1 MNQDK
6 ILVIDFG
13 GQYNQLIARRVR
25 QCHVYSEVVPYTI
38 DIEKLKDPNV
48 KGFIFTGGPN
58 SCYLENSP
66 LISKEIYS
74 LGKPIFGICYGAQM
88 IAHQLGGK
96 VIHADTSEYGKTDV
110 DIIADSLLLD
120 RFSKHTEVFMSHT
133 DRISE
138 VPEGFVV
145 TSKTDNCPIASYES
159 KERNIYATQFHP
171 EVRHTIEGQKSIE
184 NFVLNI
190 CKCEPTWKSESF
202 IDEQIN
208 LVRQQVGNKKV
219 LLGLSGGVDSA
230 VVAALLSKAIGK
242 NLYCVFVD
250 HGLLR
255 KNEAEEVE
263 AVFGPKGKYDLNFI
277 RADAKD
283 LFYKKL
289 EGVVEPEQKRK
300 IIGATFLEVFEE
312 ETNKLSDVEFLA
324 QGTIYPD
331 RIESGLGISAK
342 IKSHHNVGGLPKN
355 MKFKGLVEPLQNLF
369 KDEVREVGT
378 LLGLPDFIVHRQPF
392 PGPGLGIRIIG
403 DVTAEKV
410 KIVQEADWIYRE
422 EIAKAGL
429 DKEISQY
436 FAALSNMRS
445 VGVMGDSRTYDY
457 AIVLRAVQTDDF
469 MTAKPVMIPAD
480 VMTTIV
486 DRIVNEVKGVN
497 RVMYDF
503 TSKPPST
510 IELE

>member
-1 MNQDK
+1 MSQDK

-38 DIEKLKDPNV
+38 GIEKLKDPSV

-58 SCYLENSP
+58 SCYLEDSP
-66 LISKEIYS
+66 LINKEIYQ

-110 DIIADSLLLD
+110 DIIAKSELLD
-120 RFSKHTEVFMSHT
+120 RFNKHTEVFMSHT

-138 VPEGFVV
+138 VPEGFVI
-145 TSKTDNCPIASYES
+145 TSKTDNCPIASYECS
-159 KERNIYATQFHP
+159 EKKIYATQFHP

-184 NFVLNI
+184 NFVLTI
-190 CKCEPTWKSESF
+190 CGCKPTWKSESF
-202 IDEQIN
+202 IDEQ
-208 LVRQQVGNKKV
+208 VRLIREQVGEKKV

-230 VVAALLSKAIGK
+230 VTAALLAKAIGK

-263 AVFGPKGKYDLNFI
+263 EVFGPKGKYDLNFI
-277 RADAKD
+277 KADSKE

-289 EGVVEPEQKRK
+289 AGVTEPEQKRK

-312 ETNKLSDVEFLA
+312 ETNKLEDVEFLA

-378 LLGLPDFIVHRQPF
+378 LLGLPDSIVYRQPF

-410 KIVQEADWIYRE
+410 KIVQDADWIYRE

-429 DKEISQY
+429 DKNISQY

-497 RVMYDF
+497 RVLYDF